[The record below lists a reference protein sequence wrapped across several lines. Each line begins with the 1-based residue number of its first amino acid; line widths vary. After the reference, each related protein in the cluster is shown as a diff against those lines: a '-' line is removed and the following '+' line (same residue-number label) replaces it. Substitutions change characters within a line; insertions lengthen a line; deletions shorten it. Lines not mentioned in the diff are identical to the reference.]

1 MSGPE
6 QSPVTFGVLKET
18 DDEEARVALTPD
30 IVTRLTRQDVTCLL
44 ESGAG
49 VRAGFRDE
57 DYQRTGATVTDRDT
71 VLSKSTV
78 LGFVGRPDSPLLK
91 RIPAGTWIIG
101 MLGSLSDKDYAESL
115 EASGLTGIA
124 MERLPRQLSSAQSMD
139 EMTSQNSVMGY
150 KAALVAADAYGSFFP
165 MMTLSLIHI

>member
-18 DDEEARVALTPD
+18 NEEESRVALTPD
-30 IVTRLTRQDVTCLL
+30 IATRLTKQGITCLL

-49 VRAGFRDE
+49 ARAGFRDE
-57 DYQRTGATVTDRDT
+57 NYQRTGATVTDRDT
-71 VLSKSTV
+71 VLSKSEV
-78 LGFVGRPDSPLLK
+78 LGFVNRPDSSLLK

-101 MLGSLSDKDYAESL
+101 MLGSLSDREYIKSL
-115 EASGLTGIA
+115 EAAGLTGIA

-150 KAALVAADAYGSFFP
+150 KAALVAADAYGP
-165 MMTLSLIHI
+165 